1 MQTRKFRINFSQ
13 NFVNISITGVDVVE
27 DEVSRG
33 ASRLLFLTVATGFII
48 RTKAYLSSTM
58 IIIIINR
65 NEKGNSCGYRELFL
79 NVFQNLYCS
88 DCLVDISF
96 KSFQIFLKINYFN
109 ADKLNRSHS
118 FFSIDMMKN
127 IKYK

>member
-48 RTKAYLSSTM
+48 RTKAFVIDHDKYLSTEM
-58 IIIIINR
+58 R
-65 NEKGNSCGYRELFL
+65 REI
-79 NVFQNLYCS
+79 
-88 DCLVDISF
+88 LVVTE
-96 KSFQIFLKINYFN
+96 N
-109 ADKLNRSHS
+109 
-118 FFSIDMMKN
+118 FF
-127 IKYK
+127 